1 MPHLYADISS
11 HGLGHLAQTAPVL
24 NELRRRLPNLRLT
37 VRSGLPRAALAS
49 RIGGMFEHLQQP
61 SDFGMLMANAV
72 DVLTEQSAHAY
83 AEFHRD
89 WEPRVAREAALLAQL
104 APDAVLADVS
114 YLALAGAGAAGIPAV
129 AMCCLN
135 WADIYRHYC
144 GGHADAG
151 AIERHMLDAYNS
163 ACCFLKVQPTMPMAG
178 LKNAQEIGTIAQ
190 GGENRRDRINTL
202 LGLERSEK
210 LVLVAMGGIH
220 MRLPMEDWPRI
231 PGVRWLVQASWQVR
245 HPDAIELERLGLP
258 FIDVLHSC
266 DALLTKPGYGS
277 FAEAAVNGTPVLYL
291 RRQDWPEEPYLI
303 DWLKRHGA
311 CLEVERQR
319 LMRGDVADELQALLA
334 LPAARPPLANGATQA
349 ADVLAQ
355 MLRGSD

>member
-1 MPHLYADISS
+1 MPHLFADISS

-24 NELRRRLPNLRLT
+24 NELRRRVPDVRIT
-37 VRSGLPRAALAS
+37 VRSGLPRTALAN
-49 RIGGMFEHLQQP
+49 RIGGTFEHLAQA

-72 DVLTEQSAHAY
+72 DVLAEQSAHAY

-89 WEPRVAREAALLAQL
+89 WEPRVAREAALLAQF

-114 YLALAGAGAAGIPAV
+114 YLALAGAGATGIPAV

-135 WADIYRHYC
+135 WADIYGHYC
-144 GGHADAG
+144 GGKPESDA
-151 AIERHMLDAYNS
+151 ILRHMLDAYNS
-163 ACCFLKVQPTMPMAG
+163 ARCFLKVQPTMPMAG
-178 LKNAQEIGTIAQ
+178 LNNAQEIGTIAQ
-190 GGENRRDRINTL
+190 GGENRRDAINTL
-202 LGLERSEK
+202 LGLNPDEK
-210 LVLVAMGGIH
+210 LVLVAMGGIR
-220 MRLPMEDWPRI
+220 MRLPMEDWPRL
-231 PGVRWLVQASWQVR
+231 PGVRWLVQASWQVH
-245 HPDAIELERLGLP
+245 HPDAIELERLELP
-258 FIDVLHSC
+258 FVDVLHSC

-291 RRQDWPEEPYLI
+291 RRLDWPEEPYLT

-334 LPAARPPLANGATQA
+334 LPARVPPLASGAAQA

-355 MLRGSD
+355 MLRG

>member
-11 HGLGHLAQTAPVL
+11 HGFGHLAQTAPVL
-24 NELRRRLPNLRLT
+24 NELRRRVPDVRIT
-37 VRSGLPRAALAS
+37 VRSGLPRGALAS
-49 RIGGMFEHLQQP
+49 RIGGTFEHLPQAT
-61 SDFGMLMANAV
+61 DFGMLMTNAV
-72 DVLTEQSAHAY
+72 DVLAEQSAQAY

-89 WEPRVAREAALLAQL
+89 WETRVAREAALLAQL

-151 AIERHMLDAYNS
+151 AILRQMLDAYNS
-163 ACCFLKVQPTMPMAG
+163 ARRFLKVQPTMAMPG
-178 LKNAQEIGTIAQ
+178 LNNAQEIGTIAL
-190 GGENRRDRINTL
+190 GGEDRRDAINAL
-202 LGLERSEK
+202 LGLQPDEK
-210 LVLVAMGGIH
+210 LVLVGMGGIP
-220 MRLPMEDWPRI
+220 MRLPMEDWPRL

-258 FIDVLHSC
+258 FVDALRSC

-277 FAEAAVNGTPVLYL
+277 FAEAAVNATPVLYL
-291 RRQDWPEEPYLI
+291 RRLDWPEEPYLI
-303 DWLKRHGA
+303 EWLKRHGA

-334 LPAARPPLANGATQA
+334 QPAALPPLASGAAQA
-349 ADVLAQ
+349 ADILAQ
-355 MLRGSD
+355 MLRV